1 MNEDH
6 KPKLDGSI
14 NIPTLVALI
23 GLLVAQGILPSGD
36 SKAIAEEAV
45 EVHSQVL
52 HAGSVPL
59 QTYELEQAHELAGA
73 EMLLA
78 WAKYVKAREKCAALA
93 VKVEA
98 ALAELGK

>member
-1 MNEDH
+1 MNDDR

-59 QTYELEQAHELAGA
+59 QTYELEKAHDRETMSRIEGKLDGVA
-73 EMLLA
+73 EE
-78 WAKYVKAREKCAALA
+78 VAAL
-93 VKVEA
+93 
-98 ALAELGK
+98 GK

>member
-6 KPKLDGSI
+6 KPKIDGSI
-14 NIPTLVALI
+14 NIPTLVTLI
-23 GLLVAQGILPSGD
+23 GLLVAQGLLPSGD

-59 QTYELEQAHELAGA
+59 QTYELEKDHDRQTMARIEGKLDDVA
-73 EMLLA
+73 EE
-78 WAKYVKAREKCAALA
+78 VAAL
-93 VKVEA
+93 
-98 ALAELGK
+98 GK

>member
-14 NIPTLVALI
+14 NVPTLVTLI
-23 GLLVAQGILPSGD
+23 GLLVAQGLLPSGD
-36 SKAIAEEAV
+36 SKAIAQEAV

-59 QTYELEQAHELAGA
+59 QTYELEKDHDRQTMARIEGKLDDVA
-73 EMLLA
+73 EE
-78 WAKYVKAREKCAALA
+78 VAAL
-93 VKVEA
+93 
-98 ALAELGK
+98 GK

>member
-14 NIPTLVALI
+14 NIPTLVTLI
-23 GLLVAQGILPSGD
+23 GLLVAQGLLPSGD

-59 QTYELEQAHELAGA
+59 QTYELEKDHDRQTMARIEGKLDDVA
-73 EMLLA
+73 EE
-78 WAKYVKAREKCAALA
+78 VAAL
-93 VKVEA
+93 
-98 ALAELGK
+98 GK